1 MLDTKNAFQTDVEL
15 QPESMAEALRFYEAQ
30 SYFERIRNL
39 AENRYDRII
48 LTGMGSSYAACINAG
63 AMLRSAGLNAFT
75 EVTSDLLH
83 YHRGMITEN
92 TLLVMVSQSGH
103 SGEIVE
109 LCEGISETLPVV
121 AVTNNSECTL
131 AKRAHLTLLMNVAP
145 EQIVSTRTYIAS
157 QMLMY
162 LFAKAFLGETKDKV
176 FGQLRESIAFLSA
189 AVGEFDAMQ
198 DKMRTHIGVP
208 SYISLI
214 GRGWSYAT
222 AEAGALFIK
231 EGAKSP
237 SIAFEGA
244 QFRHGPIELVSEGF
258 AAMLFIPKGQCQ
270 QMQCRIAEEIC
281 SYGGKVIAVAEEG
294 VELPQH
300 PGILPIR
307 QNYVSQELSVLV
319 DIVAVQSYINYI
331 AKDSGYDS
339 GSFRCGSKVTDIQ

>member
-1 MLDTKNAFQTDVEL
+1 MLNTKNAFETDVEL
-15 QPESMAEALRFYEAQ
+15 QPESIAEALRFYEAQ
-30 SYFERIRNL
+30 SYFEQIRDL
-39 AENRYDRII
+39 AENRYDRIV

-63 AMLRSAGLNAFT
+63 AMLRSAGLNVFT
-75 EVTSDLLH
+75 EVTSDLVH

-109 LCEGISETLPVV
+109 LCESISETLPVV
-121 AVTNNSECTL
+121 AVTNDGECAL
-131 AKRAHLTLLMNVAP
+131 AKRAQLTLLMNVAP
-145 EQIVSTRTYIAS
+145 EQIVSTRTYVAS

-162 LFAKAFLGETKDKV
+162 LFAKAFLGEPKDKV
-176 FGQLRESIAFLSA
+176 IGQLKESIAYLSK
-189 AVGEFDAMQ
+189 AVEEFSAVQ
-198 DKMRTHIGVP
+198 DKMRAHIGVP
-208 SYISLI
+208 SYVSLI

-237 SIAFEGA
+237 SIAFEAA

-258 AAMLFIPKGQCQ
+258 AALLFIPKGQCE

-281 SYGGKVIAVAEEG
+281 SHGGKVVAVVEKG
-294 VELPQH
+294 VELPRH

-307 QNYVSQELSVLV
+307 QNYVSQELAVLV
-319 DIVAVQSYINYI
+319 NIVAVQAYINYI
-331 AKDSGYDS
+331 SKDCGYDS